1 MFPAVVGVASV
12 LSRAVAVLEDPP
24 IASLVS
30 LSSPAAISLSAPQLL
45 AVAVLALAAA
55 GAAWVFACR
64 RMRVG
69 FWRVLGRAQGQIWE
83 AIVERR
89 ADGLHWKF
97 TFFGRSALYE
107 DLFGPERM
115 DPHHPWG
122 DVVRP
127 EQEAMDRRSREAI
140 DSGAP
145 GYSQEFPIER
155 RGVTRWLQEH
165 VTIHPLGAQRW
176 SLVGVIAD
184 VTAMHVAQDQLREH
198 GRMVVQTLARA
209 DCLLWRAVVR
219 AEGQEVRWV
228 RFDMPESGLYARL
241 FGHGDRGGRTLW
253 SLLDVPDLPAM
264 NARSTRAI
272 LSGASGYEQEF
283 HAFRGETLFW
293 LHEQV
298 SIAPAGGG
306 EFHLVGVIMD
316 VTALRTAEEAR
327 KATEAQ
333 IEHLL
338 ARADC
343 LLWQAR
349 VFRTDGPELRWVLY
363 VPNSSLHRRLFGA
376 DPAGAPNLPWERI
389 VSPEQARS
397 MYHRAREAI
406 LSGASSYEQEIHAV
420 NGGHQFMLH
429 ERVNVQSINEN
440 EWYLVGTVFDVTALH
455 LAETALAAEKER
467 LSVTLAAMS
476 DAVLTTD
483 RAGRV
488 LFANR
493 ALGQLLGEDPERLVG
508 RMAAEVCRLTDE
520 PGRPVQV
527 PIEEVLTK
535 DASVLFPPR
544 VRMLGGG
551 GVRAAIEGAIAPVH
565 DPRGG
570 IVGAVAVMRD
580 VTARERLE
588 EEMSRASRLQSVG
601 LLAGGIAHDF
611 NNLLTVILG
620 NVVVLKQTFPYEGE
634 VAACLG
640 EAERA
645 VLRAR
650 DLTQQLLTF
659 ARGGDPVRSAVQLQD
674 IITEAAAFGA
684 RGSAARCEFDLPPD
698 LWLADA
704 DRGQIAQVVQ
714 NLVLN
719 AVQAMP
725 QGGFVRITARNEHID
740 AGSAPV
746 DAGDY
751 IRITVEDSGC
761 GIPPED
767 LGRIYDPYFTTK
779 SQGSGLGLATV
790 YSIVRK
796 HRGAIEVTSQ
806 PGAGTIFRLLL
817 PAAHAGEP
825 PRDATAPRNAGML
838 NGRILLM
845 DDEEAIRKV
854 AGRMLSRLGL
864 AVETAADGA
873 AAVELFRSARER
885 GEPFDVVMLDLTIPG
900 GMGGMETLRKLRD
913 FDPGVRA
920 VVSSGYSDEMAM
932 GDHRAH
938 GFVGVIPKPY
948 QLDDCARVLGA
959 VLRQSAGG

>member
-1 MFPAVVGVASV
+1 MFPAIFGIASV
-12 LSRAVAVLEDPP
+12 LRNAVAVPGEPP
-24 IASLVS
+24 VPPLVFMPPVGALSWTGVELLIAASLV
-30 LSSPAAISLSAPQLL
+30 AAVGGLAWWFGGARERRRSAR
-45 AVAVLALAAA
+45 
-55 GAAWVFACR
+55 VF
-64 RMRVG
+64 
-69 FWRVLGRAQGQIWE
+69 GRAQGQIWE

-89 ADGLHWKF
+89 PEGLHWRF
-97 TFFGRSALYE
+97 SFCGRSALY
-107 DLFGPERM
+107 DKLFGSE
-115 DPHHPWG
+115 DADAHHPWR

-145 GYSQEFPIER
+145 GYSQEFPIQR
-155 RGVTRWLQEH
+155 GGVTHWLQEH
-165 VTIHPLGAQRW
+165 VTIRPIGPERW
-176 SLVGVIAD
+176 SLVGVITD
-184 VTAMHVAQDQLREH
+184 VTAMHVAQEQLREH

-228 RFDMPESGLYARL
+228 RFDMPESGLHARL
-241 FGHGDRGGRTLW
+241 FGEADHGSRTLW

-349 VFRTDGPELRWVLY
+349 VFRTDAPELRWILY

-389 VSPEQARS
+389 VTPEQS
-397 MYHRAREAI
+397 QDMYHRAREAL
-406 LSGASSYEQEIHAV
+406 LSGASAYEQEIQAM
-420 NGGHQFMLH
+420 NDGHEFMLH
-429 ERVNVQSINEN
+429 ERVNVQAINEN

-455 LAETALAAEKER
+455 RAETALAAEKER
-467 LSVTLAAMS
+467 LAVTLAAMS

-483 RAGRV
+483 SAGRV

-508 RMAAEVCRLTDE
+508 RAATELCQLTDE
-520 PGRPVQV
+520 RGRPV
-527 PIEEVLTK
+527 PAPFRDVLRK
-535 DASVLFPPR
+535 DASVLLPTR
-544 VRMLGGG
+544 ARILAAG
-551 GVRAAIEGAIAPVH
+551 GVRVAVEGAVAPVH
-565 DPRGG
+565 DPRGA
-570 IVGAVAVMRD
+570 VMGAVAVMRD
-580 VTARERLE
+580 VRGRERLE
-588 EEMSRASRLQSVG
+588 EEISRASRLQSVG

-634 VAACLG
+634 VAACLS

-659 ARGGDPVRSAVQLQD
+659 ARGGDPVRAAVHLQD
-674 IITEAAAFGA
+674 TITEAAAFAA
-684 RGSAARCEFDLPPD
+684 RGSSVRCDVDLPTD
-698 LWLADA
+698 LWPADA

-725 QGGFVRITARNEHID
+725 QGGVLRISARNERIEPGT
-740 AGSAPV
+740 AAVAP
-746 DAGDY
+746 GNY
-751 IRITVEDSGC
+751 IRLVITDTGC

-767 LGRIYDPYFTTK
+767 LARIFDPYFTTK

-796 HRGAIEVTSQ
+796 HRGAIDVDSQ
-806 PGAGTIFRLLL
+806 LGVGSTFQLLL
-817 PAAHAGEP
+817 PAAHAMEP
-825 PRDATAPRNAGML
+825 AGVASGQPRADGL
-838 NGRILLM
+838 HGRILLM
-845 DDEEAIRKV
+845 DDEEPIRKV

-864 AVETAADGA
+864 SVETAPDGTS
-873 AAVELFRSARER
+873 AVELFRSARDR
-885 GEPFDVVMLDLTIPG
+885 GEPFDLVMLDLTVPG
-900 GMGGMETLRKLRD
+900 GMGGMQTLEKLRELE
-913 FDPGVRA
+913 PCVRA
-920 VVSSGYSDEMAM
+920 IVSSGYSDDMVM
-932 GDHRAH
+932 GDYRAH

-948 QLDDCARVLGA
+948 RLEDCARTLGEVLG
-959 VLRQSAGG
+959 QSPGD